1 VHECVD
7 DAIFNVK
14 LWGYETWY
22 SRFMPWNSR
31 HPLRTPIL
39 LLVKTYTMSSFDKL
53 FTKPADRVIYTQILT
68 DLVNAH
74 EERLSKEKR
83 VL

>member
-1 VHECVD
+1 
-7 DAIFNVK
+7 
-14 LWGYETWY
+14 
-22 SRFMPWNSR
+22 
-31 HPLRTPIL
+31 
-39 LLVKTYTMSSFDKL
+39 MSSFDKL